1 MNTHIFISE
10 YIFNYIIPLGNKI
23 EIFIYF
29 FFLFCLSQ
37 TFVLFFMF
45 KTGNFYFFF
54 YFLNKFYEYP
64 ALKIEFDNCFF

>member
-1 MNTHIFISE
+1 MLKFLQMKWKHIFISE

-37 TFVLFFMF
+37 TFVLFFHV
-45 KTGNFYFFF
+45 
-54 YFLNKFYEYP
+54 
-64 ALKIEFDNCFF
+64 